1 MNRTNKNNSNSKA
14 INSTSTSPA
23 PNTAPDFFYSH
34 IEEMS
39 LFGVT
44 ADESETIIVTRRDST
59 EATVTTSDSTVF
71 TKIRKNILADP
82 EHKEWKI
89 QRFTRTTADK
99 DPLHFIEIIVTCPKK
114 LVSLRSKTATREM
127 TEEQKEAMRE
137 RMSKMWRNREED
149 ANDNEDD
156 ED

>member
-1 MNRTNKNNSNSKA
+1 MAKTNNNKNNSNIA
-14 INSTSTSPA
+14 NSFDPI
-23 PNTAPDFFYSH
+23 DFFYSH
-34 IEEMS
+34 LEEMS

-44 ADESETIIVTRRDST
+44 SDESETIIITRRDSP
-59 EATVTTSDSTVF
+59 EATITTSDSTVF

-82 EHKEWKI
+82 EHKEWNVRQVI
-89 QRFTRTTADK
+89 HTSADR

-137 RMSKMWRNREED
+137 RMSNMWKNRGED
-149 ANDNEDD
+149 ADGD
-156 ED
+156 EDED